1 MSGISI
7 MDRPRSPVRGEE
19 GAPEIEF
26 NHRRSLGYFIMF
38 SINFY
43 ICLVVCIHG
52 STMSNEDI
60 ESQGFS
66 GPVALQSE
74 KTCSGAPTSK
84 WTQKSISTLGHE
96 IREKLGAGSILG
108 NSYGDCNV

>member
-1 MSGISI
+1 MI
-7 MDRPRSPVRGEE
+7 GEE
-19 GAPEIEF
+19 NAPEIEF

-60 ESQGFS
+60 ESHGFNSDLMALESKNKLTSAIEKVEDESVQSWELEVFWEIVMAIVMFDPLGGFS
-66 GPVALQSE
+66 DG
-74 KTCSGAPTSK
+74 
-84 WTQKSISTLGHE
+84 
-96 IREKLGAGSILG
+96 
-108 NSYGDCNV
+108 

>member
-1 MSGISI
+1 MI
-7 MDRPRSPVRGEE
+7 GEE
-19 GAPEIEF
+19 NAPEIEF

-60 ESQGFS
+60 ESNGFNS
-66 GPVALQSE
+66 DVVALE
-74 KTCSGAPTSK
+74 SK
-84 WTQKSISTLGHE
+84 NKLMSATERSKMTL
-96 IREKLGAGSILG
+96 
-108 NSYGDCNV
+108 

>member
-66 GPVALQSE
+66 GPVAPQSE
-74 KTCSGAPTSK
+74 KNLPRSAITKVDA
-84 WTQKSISTLGHE
+84 QKYNTLGHE
-96 IREKLGAGSILG
+96 ICEKLGAGSILG

>member
-1 MSGISI
+1 MI
-7 MDRPRSPVRGEE
+7 GEE
-19 GAPEIEF
+19 NAPEIEF

-60 ESQGFS
+60 ESNGFNFNLM
-66 GPVALQSE
+66 ALES
-74 KTCSGAPTSK
+74 KNKLTSATK
-84 WTQKSISTLGHE
+84 RS
-96 IREKLGAGSILG
+96 
-108 NSYGDCNV
+108 

>member
-1 MSGISI
+1 MI
-7 MDRPRSPVRGEE
+7 GEE
-19 GAPEIEF
+19 NAPEIEF

-60 ESQGFS
+60 ESNGFNFNLMVLES
-66 GPVALQSE
+66 KNKL
-74 KTCSGAPTSK
+74 TSATK
-84 WTQKSISTLGHE
+84 RS
-96 IREKLGAGSILG
+96 
-108 NSYGDCNV
+108 